1 MRFLCSSY
9 KRRKQP
15 VAVALVWFWFLEPKP
30 QPWWSVNFYVIKE
43 KTPALTPGFRLYV
56 LHARWTLVHHARQLR
71 RGTDGS
77 FGDPDHVFLTTPLSI
92 RGHVQALMMENQQ
105 LICAFLH
112 LAVFEGYW
120 VSAKIIMSETL
131 RFNTAAIF
139 SIVSTLGTHLPDS
152 IKYNWLLEIPVC
164 ATSLSCE

>member
-1 MRFLCSSY
+1 MGIKKNPGFYTGVPFVCPACPVDTRPPCKAAEKRYGRFLAGTGSRLPHNASIY
-9 KRRKQP
+9 QRPRPSFDDGKL
-15 VAVALVWFWFLEPKP
+15 VA
-30 QPWWSVNFYVIKE
+30 
-43 KTPALTPGFRLYV
+43 G
-56 LHARWTLVHHARQLR
+56 LR
-71 RGTDGS
+71 
-77 FGDPDHVFLTTPLSI
+77 
-92 RGHVQALMMENQQ
+92 
-105 LICAFLH
+105 AFLH